1 MLKFQIPML
10 KSDYHAL
17 QNLSSKYIE
26 KKESEMS
33 RIGNPFE
40 ISNVCMI
47 FLTNHLFGNSS
58 EMSKVAKFLTILK
71 IKGTPRFSRHIV
83 NFIYKKQKK

>member
-1 MLKFQIPML
+1 MPDSHVKISGR
-10 KSDYHAL
+10 SDYNTL
-17 QNLSSKYIE
+17 QNLSSNNIE

-47 FLTNHLFGNSS
+47 FLTNHLFGNFS
-58 EMSKVAKFLTILK
+58 EMSKVAKYTAISYLRKVF
-71 IKGTPRFSRHIV
+71 F
-83 NFIYKKQKK
+83 